1 MLMYSGQTV
10 SSLSMLLSKCISA
23 SRISGRRICVAS
35 PDSMKNAV
43 KELLDKCGSYPN
55 FILSSGCDIPAS
67 ASWDNI
73 NAFFE
78 ALKD

>member
-1 MLMYSGQTV
+1 MQNKGYEKRREKARNNGRRSEVSEESSVQ
-10 SSLSMLLSKCISA
+10 SSL
-23 SRISGRRICVAS
+23 ISGR
-35 PDSMKNAV
+35 NAV